1 MGVFRSWS
9 PPRLR
14 QDEAGDGG
22 VVFEGVQPRRDLG
35 GRRLHPSARVFS
47 GGHVACMGNVFGFRE
62 CGSVVQHK
70 ILLQDQPGEL
80 EVDARSIE
88 PDVVGHELDTPH
100 IPHFKDEI
108 VSG

>member
-1 MGVFRSWS
+1 MVESY
-9 PPRLR
+9 L
-14 QDEAGDGG
+14 
-22 VVFEGVQPRRDLG
+22 
-35 GRRLHPSARVFS
+35 RVFNP
-47 GGHVACMGNVFGFRE
+47 GGISVAADSTPPPVSFPGAHVACMGNAFGFRE